1 MLKLQQPNHPRLGI
15 HRLDDDVAYHIIYF
29 GVCFSYCVVT
39 IDSLTLRNISFTAF
53 SYVPYPTLPYTTIS
67 ATASA
72 TTPASSAAKKDKK
85 DGNAST
91 SKTDGS
97 HANDGTNTNTDEA
110 QTEADL
116 EDMSKDQLRLL
127 ILPYLAGDL
136 FAIWRETDIAAERE
150 KRRQRRKL
158 LGKGE
163 LTLFGESEEDIV
175 PYTAEEL
182 AENKILAD
190 LSPEDRVEYEKNK
203 REQVV
208 YTMLQDK
215 YGLEEDQIYNEED
228 QKRFQANL
236 LQHKIRPARGG
247 FLDPM

>member
-1 MLKLQQPNHPRLGI
+1 M
-15 HRLDDDVAYHIIYF
+15 
-29 GVCFSYCVVT
+29 
-39 IDSLTLRNISFTAF
+39 
-53 SYVPYPTLPYTTIS
+53 
-67 ATASA
+67 
-72 TTPASSAAKKDKK
+72 
-85 DGNAST
+85 
-91 SKTDGS
+91 DGS
-97 HANDGTNTNTDEA
+97 HANNGTINLIDDA

-127 ILPYLAGDL
+127 ILPFLAGDL

-163 LTLFGESEEDIV
+163 LTLFGESEDDIV

-182 AENKILAD
+182 VENKILAD
-190 LSPEDRVEYEKNK
+190 LSPEDRLEYEKNK

-236 LQHKIRPARGG
+236 LQHKIRPIRGG